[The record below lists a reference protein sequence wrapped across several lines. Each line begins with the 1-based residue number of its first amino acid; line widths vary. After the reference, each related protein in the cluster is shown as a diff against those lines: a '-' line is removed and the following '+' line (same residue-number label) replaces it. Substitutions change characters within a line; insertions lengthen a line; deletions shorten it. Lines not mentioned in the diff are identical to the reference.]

1 MLSMTSFV
9 DRRLWRC
16 RRFRLPCRG
25 LVAVVV
31 AGLIIA
37 STTGAAPQDGDR
49 PLPEPEAFLE
59 RVRTQTLTDQF
70 LLSQYTFIEKRTRVA
85 KGKPDEVTTEVRQV
99 YPAAD
104 PDKTYRRLLSVNGE
118 PLGEKE
124 IEEQDRARKDQLAKR
139 ARKLVDEA
147 VSERDKRL
155 QEAAE
160 ARDEEE
166 ELFDEILT
174 LFDFRLVRRE
184 IVHGHPTILVSFT
197 PRPDAKPGTRTGRMF
212 SKARGQAWVSEGE
225 YKIVRLEAET
235 IEDVTIGWGV
245 IGRLHK
251 GSAVALQYRKVNDE
265 IWLPAHSGV
274 SGSGRK
280 LLFRTFRFETR
291 TEYSDYKKL
300 TEETAAI
307 TALPQ

>member
-99 YPAAD
+99 YPAA
-104 PDKTYRRLLSVNGE
+104 
-118 PLGEKE
+118 
-124 IEEQDRARKDQLAKR
+124 
-139 ARKLVDEA
+139 
-147 VSERDKRL
+147 
-155 QEAAE
+155 
-160 ARDEEE
+160 
-166 ELFDEILT
+166 
-174 LFDFRLVRRE
+174 
-184 IVHGHPTILVSFT
+184 
-197 PRPDAKPGTRTGRMF
+197 
-212 SKARGQAWVSEGE
+212 
-225 YKIVRLEAET
+225 
-235 IEDVTIGWGV
+235 
-245 IGRLHK
+245 
-251 GSAVALQYRKVNDE
+251 
-265 IWLPAHSGV
+265 
-274 SGSGRK
+274 GSGQD
-280 LLFRTFRFETR
+280 L
-291 TEYSDYKKL
+291 
-300 TEETAAI
+300 
-307 TALPQ
+307 